1 MKYVFAFLTLVLVCV
16 GTINIFYDMFDYAY
30 TSADFLLLALSSA
43 SFTKL
48 AE

>member
-1 MKYVFAFLTLVLVCV
+1 MKYVFAFLTLLLVCL
-16 GTINIFYDMFDYAY
+16 GGINIFYKVFDYS
-30 TSADFLLLALSSA
+30 SADFLLLTLVCA